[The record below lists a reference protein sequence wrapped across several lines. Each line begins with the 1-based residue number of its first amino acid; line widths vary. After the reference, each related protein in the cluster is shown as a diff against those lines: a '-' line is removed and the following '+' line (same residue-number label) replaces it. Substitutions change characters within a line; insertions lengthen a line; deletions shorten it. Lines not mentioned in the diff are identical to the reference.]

1 MDVALNIALVLVFVL
16 VGGFFAAAEIA
27 LVALRPGQVTALG
40 ERGGRGRAVAKLRGD
55 SNRFLSAVQIGV
67 TFTGF
72 FASSYGGA
80 TIATRLEPVL
90 AGWGL
95 PVALAATAALL
106 VVTALVSYLSLV
118 AGELVPKRL
127 ALQQPERVALVAA
140 PVLDRLATL
149 TRPLIWLLSRSTN
162 AVVRVLGVDPKDPG
176 DEVSQDELRDM
187 VRTTSTLTDAERR
200 LLSDAFAVTDR
211 VISEVMVPRTEVDFL
226 SADDTAADA
235 VDHVSDRPHSRYPV
249 TGESVDDVIGF
260 VHVRDLLTARP
271 RPDGAPPL
279 LRDLARPVTVVP
291 GGKPVLDTLTL
302 LRRGGGHLAVVID
315 EYGGTD
321 GIVTVED
328 LVEEIV
334 GEIQDEYDPAVPV
347 RPRHEGTYDVDG
359 LLHRSDVTELTGI
372 ELPDGPYD
380 TLGGFVLHRLGRT
393 PEVGDVV
400 EALGHRFAVVTVDGH
415 RVERVRITPLVSDAT
430 ASPSRSPRSPA
441 PSAGRRG
448 PP

>member
-40 ERGGRGRAVAKLRGD
+40 ERGAARPGRREAARRLQPVPVRGPDRRDLHRLLRLELRRSDDRDAARAGARRLGPAGGARGD
-55 SNRFLSAVQIGV
+55 R
-67 TFTGF
+67 
-72 FASSYGGA
+72 
-80 TIATRLEPVL
+80 
-90 AGWGL
+90 
-95 PVALAATAALL
+95 ALL

-140 PVLDRLATL
+140 PVLDRSATL

-162 AVVRVLGVDPKDPG
+162 AVVRAARGRPVGPG
-176 DEVSQDELRDM
+176 
-187 VRTTSTLTDAERR
+187 RR
-200 LLSDAFAVTDR
+200 GQPGRAARHGAHHEHARPTPSAACSRDAFAVTDR

-271 RPDGAPPL
+271 RPDGTPPL

-347 RPRHEGTYDVDG
+347 RPPPRGH
-359 LLHRSDVTELTGI
+359 LR
-372 ELPDGPYD
+372 
-380 TLGGFVLHRLGRT
+380 RRRT
-393 PEVGDVV
+393 AAPQ
-400 EALGHRFAVVTVDGH
+400 R
-415 RVERVRITPLVSDAT
+415 RQ
-430 ASPSRSPRSPA
+430 PS
-441 PSAGRRG
+441 
-448 PP
+448 

>member
-27 LVALRPGQVTALG
+27 LVALRPGQVTALV

-95 PVALAATAALL
+95 PVALAATGALL

-127 ALQQPERVALVAA
+127 ALQRPERVALVAA
-140 PVLDRLATL
+140 PLLDRLATL

-162 AVVRVLGVDPKDPG
+162 AVVRVLGVDPKDPATRSARTSCATWCAPQHAHRRRAPPALGRLRG
-176 DEVSQDELRDM
+176 DRPRDQRGHGAAHRGRLPLR
-187 VRTTSTLTDAERR
+187 RH
-200 LLSDAFAVTDR
+200 
-211 VISEVMVPRTEVDFL
+211 
-226 SADDTAADA
+226 TAADA
-235 VDHVSDRPHSRYPV
+235 RDHVSDRPHSRYPV
-249 TGESVDDVIGF
+249 TGEVVDDVIGF

-271 RPDGAPPL
+271 TPGRHASPA
-279 LRDLARPVTVVP
+279 ARPRPPRDVVP

-334 GEIQDEYDPAVPV
+334 GEIEDEYDPAVPV
-347 RPRHEGTYDVDG
+347 RPRHEGTFDVDG
-359 LLHRSDVTELTGI
+359 LLHRSDVAELTGI

-400 EALGHRFAVVTVDGH
+400 EALGHRFEVVTVDGH
-415 RVERVRITPLVSDAT
+415 RVERVRITPLVSDDAT
-430 ASPSRSPRSPA
+430 ADP
-441 PSAGRRG
+441 
-448 PP
+448 

>member
-1 MDVALNIALVLVFVL
+1 
-16 VGGFFAAAEIA
+16 
-27 LVALRPGQVTALG
+27 
-40 ERGGRGRAVAKLRGD
+40 
-55 SNRFLSAVQIGV
+55 
-67 TFTGF
+67 
-72 FASSYGGA
+72 
-80 TIATRLEPVL
+80 
-90 AGWGL
+90 
-95 PVALAATAALL
+95 
-106 VVTALVSYLSLV
+106 
-118 AGELVPKRL
+118 
-127 ALQQPERVALVAA
+127 
-140 PVLDRLATL
+140 
-149 TRPLIWLLSRSTN
+149 
-162 AVVRVLGVDPKDPG
+162 
-176 DEVSQDELRDM
+176 M

-271 RPDGAPPL
+271 RPDGTPPL

-302 LRRGGGHLAVVID
+302 LRRGGGHLAMVID

-347 RPRHEGTYDVDG
+347 RPRHEGTFDVDG
-359 LLHRSDVTELTGI
+359 LLHRSDVTEQTGL

-415 RVERVRITPLVSDAT
+415 RVERVRITPLVSDA
-430 ASPSRSPRSPA
+430 AAEP
-441 PSAGRRG
+441 
-448 PP
+448 